1 MNGSPK
7 IFEDITLRQALHQLP
22 TLTDP
27 LNETF
32 GLSQHARFQGN
43 YADLHARPFPVA
55 TTPVRVSH
63 MTLLHT
69 GADHYP
75 RELKHLSSLC
85 KRYSINPPSEGDVC
99 FYQNFGE
106 FEVRWERHTEF
117 SSYTFLL
124 KGKSAQCFSQTAIS
138 LLPDDWIS
146 ELPGEVVAA
155 LHIEGIDSDTAVVDK
170 ETLRPCFEGQR
181 LIASQLGNEA
191 ASVWS
196 ALRLHS
202 DGFNRVLLVNRS
214 LNECQTG
221 RLIRTLLE
229 LEAYRNM
236 MLLAFPVA
244 QQTSAQ
250 VSDMET
256 ELADLLRQI
265 SGERVISEER
275 EQLEKLSDM
284 AAAVAE
290 LIAETRYRFD
300 AARAYYQ
307 MVQSRLDDLQET
319 ELNGLQTMSAFIEH
333 RLGPAFRTTEAT
345 KRRLDDLSSRV
356 DRASDFLRTRVD
368 MAIEAQNQALLQSMD
383 KRAQLQFRLQQ
394 TVEGLS
400 IVVIT
405 YYVLALCSFIFKA
418 AVPFAPWMDVDLLR
432 AAFLP
437 VVLASVWLVT
447 HRVKKHLKRDAEN

>member
-1 MNGSPK
+1 M
-7 IFEDITLRQALHQLP
+7 RQALHQLP
-22 TLTDP
+22 LTDP
-27 LNETF
+27 LGDSY
-32 GLSQHARFQGN
+32 GLSQHERFQDN

-69 GADHYP
+69 GSDHYP
-75 RELKHLSSLC
+75 RELQHLKSLC

-99 FYQNFGE
+99 FYQSFGE

-124 KGKSAQCFSQTAIS
+124 KGKSQQCFAQPAIT
-138 LLPDDWIS
+138 LLPDDWVS
-146 ELPGEVVAA
+146 DLPGEVVAA
-155 LHIEGIDSDTAVVDK
+155 VHIEGVDADCHLVDK
-170 ETLRPCFEGQR
+170 ESLRPCFEGQR
-181 LIASQLGNEA
+181 LIASQLGNGA
-191 ASVWS
+191 ASIWS

-202 DGFNRVLLVNRS
+202 DGFNRILLVNKS

-221 RLIRTLLE
+221 RLLRALLE

-244 QQTSAQ
+244 QQTSAK
-250 VSDMET
+250 VSEMET

-265 SGERVISEER
+265 SGERIISEER

-307 MVQSRLDDLQET
+307 MVQSRLEDLQESD
-319 ELNGLQTMSAFIEH
+319 LNGLQTISAFIEH
-333 RLGPAFRTTEAT
+333 RLGPAFRTAEAT
-345 KRRLDDLSSRV
+345 KRRLDDLSRRV

-368 MAIEAQNQALLQSMD
+368 MSMEAQNQALLQSMD

-400 IVVIT
+400 VVVIT
-405 YYVLALCSFIFKA
+405 YYILALSGFLLKA
-418 AVPFAPWMDVDLLR
+418 GKEYIPGLEVDMARAVLL
-432 AAFLP
+432 LP
-437 VVLASVWLVT
+437 VFFGVWMIT
-447 HRVKKHLKRDAEN
+447 RRVKKHLHQADHD